1 MYSIQSV
8 PKEVYIR
15 GDTDPNWFAR
25 LTANQIQDLHNIQIQ
40 MNSKVQTGNLQMSV
54 IYRSGKICSL
64 FLNAYQWNSIMYM
77 YIPGFMHAWFLRE
90 SVERRR
96 RIV

>member
-40 MNSKVQTGNLQMSV
+40 MNSKVQTGRPADECHL
-54 IYRSGKICSL
+54 
-64 FLNAYQWNSIMYM
+64 
-77 YIPGFMHAWFLRE
+77 
-90 SVERRR
+90 
-96 RIV
+96 